1 MLKLAIDMDEV
12 MADTWAK
19 FIHRFKEREGFE
31 ITTEMLIGKE
41 LSQAV
46 PHELTP
52 RVKEWINEK
61 GFFRDLPVMKDA
73 QEVVKELSKKYEV
86 FVASAASEFR
96 NSYED
101 KYDWLEE
108 HFPFID
114 WRHIVF
120 CGDKSIIGADIMI
133 DDRIR
138 NFSQFKGRP
147 ILYSSPHNHF
157 VTDYE
162 RVNTW
167 QEVAGLLL

>member
-41 LSQAV
+41 LSQAL

-52 RVKEWINEK
+52 KVKEWINEK

-138 NFSQFKGRP
+138 NFAQFKGRP
-147 ILYSSPHNHF
+147 ILFSSPHNHF

-167 QEVAGLLL
+167 EEVAGLLL

>member
-41 LSQAV
+41 LSQAL

-52 RVKEWINEK
+52 KVKEWINEK

-120 CGDKSIIGADIMI
+120 VAI
-133 DDRIR
+133 
-138 NFSQFKGRP
+138 NQLLVQ
-147 ILYSSPHNHF
+147 IL
-157 VTDYE
+157 
-162 RVNTW
+162 
-167 QEVAGLLL
+167 